1 VALREEAS
9 ESRRRDKAASHAKQ
23 DIDILYA
30 DAGTILG
37 KTINSRVEGVRH
49 HDIGNAQAWYYPKA
63 KVLVLWECF
72 LHDVTH
78 DAPLLK
84 DTNMSQLWAGFEKWL
99 LDRYPETEKIIT
111 PYADPI
117 WDIKESLV
125 SEGTRV

>member
-1 VALREEAS
+1 VFSDR
-9 ESRRRDKAASHAKQ
+9 
-23 DIDILYA
+23 LYQCW
-30 DAGTILG
+30 L
-37 KTINSRVEGVRH
+37 VVRWRLVTRLLVLP
-49 HDIGNAQAWYYPKA
+49 HDIRNAQAWYYPED

-72 LHDVTH
+72 LHDFTH